1 MDLNSISNNNVVNS
15 AVNSQTTN
23 SNSVLGKDDFLQLL
37 ITQLKNQ
44 DPLNPTDGTEFASQ
58 LAQFSSLEQLTNLND
73 AIQQNMNNSYYLT
86 QSINNSLASNLV
98 GKNVTVLSDSITNS
112 GQGETELRYNLP
124 QNAASATITIQDEN
138 GAAVKTIEG
147 IPKTM
152 GDNKVSWD
160 FSDNDGNQLPEGNY
174 TFTVNA
180 YDENGDSISVQTFSS
195 GLVDGIKYSSSG
207 AMILI
212 NGLQYNLSD
221 IMEILNNSSGGNND

>member
-112 GQGETELRYNLP
+112 GQGETEL
-124 QNAASATITIQDEN
+124 
-138 GAAVKTIEG
+138 
-147 IPKTM
+147 
-152 GDNKVSWD
+152 
-160 FSDNDGNQLPEGNY
+160 
-174 TFTVNA
+174 
-180 YDENGDSISVQTFSS
+180 
-195 GLVDGIKYSSSG
+195 
-207 AMILI
+207 
-212 NGLQYNLSD
+212 
-221 IMEILNNSSGGNND
+221 